1 MKEFFRK
8 LSRYIPDKPYI
19 MIKWLY
25 RMRYW
30 FNLNNPKT
38 FNEKLQWL
46 KVYYRRPDF
55 TTMVDKYAV
64 KEYVAKIV
72 GGDKIIP
79 TIGVWKSFDEI
90 DFDALP
96 NQFVLKC
103 THDSGGIVICR
114 DKKQLNYEKAK
125 KRINASLATNYYY
138 HTREFP
144 YKDVKP
150 RIIAEELLTD
160 DKTKDLRD
168 YKFFCFNGV
177 VRMFKIDFDRFTDHH
192 ANYYDPNGILLPFGE
207 ANYPPVYNRKLEMP
221 TKLDEMKILAEKL
234 SSGIPFVRVDFYEV
248 NDKVYFGELT
258 FFPAAGCSKYTDM
271 SWDKKMG
278 EWLVLPQKY

>member
-72 GGDKIIP
+72 GGGKIIP

-90 DFDALP
+90 DFDTLP

-125 KRINASLATNYYY
+125 KRINSSLATNYYY